1 MSTTESARMSREQV
15 KSHRQSS
22 LIQGNVIA
30 FVFRSIDL
38 QSISAS
44 SPRTILSSPS
54 LNSESQT
61 EDKLTSKPE
70 QLLQAF
76 KDANKCSLNT
86 KLVESFNELR
96 LVGWYS
102 TYTLML
108 SAPNE
113 DIRVLKKAWSQRI
126 LRNPVGFIL
135 KDVGKIFHLYQEKFQ
150 REFEILMDN
159 SICLFSCYL
168 YSSVA
173 RCKGFYT
180 FHSAIPLGKC
190 RMHAIDKKDIR
201 RLRSLLFDFYLDSL
215 CFYMLNN
222 QNNTP
227 RSGPLHVDLMQ
238 SSRVKLNPEC
248 IEYCYH
254 SLSCSIVNINL
265 L

>member
-1 MSTTESARMSREQV
+1 MSATESARMNREQV

-54 LNSESQT
+54 LKSKSQR
-61 EDKLTSKPE
+61 EDELASKPE

-76 KDANKCSLNT
+76 IDANKNSLNT

-113 DIRVLKKAWSQRI
+113 DVGVLKKAWSQRI
-126 LRNPVGFIL
+126 LRNPPGFIL
-135 KDVGKIFHLYQEKFQ
+135 KDVGKTFHVYQSKFQ
-150 REFEILMDN
+150 IKFEILMRS
-159 SICLFSCYL
+159 SICLF
-168 YSSVA
+168 
-173 RCKGFYT
+173 
-180 FHSAIPLGKC
+180 
-190 RMHAIDKKDIR
+190 
-201 RLRSLLFDFYLDSL
+201 LRY
-215 CFYMLNN
+215 
-222 QNNTP
+222 
-227 RSGPLHVDLMQ
+227 
-238 SSRVKLNPEC
+238 
-248 IEYCYH
+248 
-254 SLSCSIVNINL
+254 
-265 L
+265 